1 MGLRIHFELTVS
13 LHDHGM
19 FRRFVIAG
27 RRFGVSKFGFA
38 VFQFAAS
45 FDSGV
50 SLLCIRRRLQPF
62 SLVFL
67 NTERAYKKGLSKQA

>member
-1 MGLRIHFELTVS
+1 MGLRIHLQLTVS
-13 LHDHGM
+13 LHRM

-27 RRFGVSKFGFA
+27 RRFGVSKFDFA
-38 VFQFAAS
+38 VFQFAA
-45 FDSGV
+45 DSGV